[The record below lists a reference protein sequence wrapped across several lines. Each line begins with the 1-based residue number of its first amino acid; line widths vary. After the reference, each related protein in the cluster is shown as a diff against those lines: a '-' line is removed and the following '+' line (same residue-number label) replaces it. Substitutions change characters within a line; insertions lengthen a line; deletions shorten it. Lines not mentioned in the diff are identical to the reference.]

1 MAEGKE
7 LYIPGIPGTRDLVA
21 PIAKSFTETT
31 ATDKTAWERIWVEKM
46 AVLRPIRTQGPHELQ
61 YTFTAPDDQTYDLGR
76 FYTAES
82 GLCLLRARGPWWVR
96 CPGTASAV
104 IKCVILDG
112 QSDALMPFLA
122 AGEDPN
128 AWTGKFEPRV
138 MLTPAVNADVDT
150 ASEALVAARAGRR
163 FLYIQNT
170 STGGQSI
177 ALAFGTDA
185 AVITSGIIMAPGEA
199 VSFDALD
206 GITEQA
212 VNVIAS
218 ANNATVSYQEGT

>member
-1 MAEGKE
+1 MPPEKE

-112 QSDALMPFLA
+112 QSDALMPFIA

-128 AWTGKFEPRV
+128 GWTGKFEPRV
-138 MLTPAVNADVDT
+138 HLAPAGPITVDTTAGGVQIAAARQGRRYIYVRNIGGVDAWVAFGQTPAVNKGIQV
-150 ASEALVAARAGRR
+150 RAGEP
-163 FLYIQNT
+163 LD
-170 STGGQSI
+170 G
-177 ALAFGTDA
+177 
-185 AVITSGIIMAPGEA
+185 
-199 VSFDALD
+199 DALRGVSEQELK
-206 GITEQA
+206 GITAAGSTTFSVVE
-212 VNVIAS
+212 
-218 ANNATVSYQEGT
+218 AT